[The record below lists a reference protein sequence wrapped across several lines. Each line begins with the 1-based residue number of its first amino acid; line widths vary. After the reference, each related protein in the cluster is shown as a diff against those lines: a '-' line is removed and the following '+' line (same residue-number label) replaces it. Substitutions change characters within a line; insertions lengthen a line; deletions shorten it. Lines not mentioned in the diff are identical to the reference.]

1 MRKTKEEAEV
11 TRQKLMDAALVV
23 FSKKGYATTT
33 LDDIAREAGVTRG
46 AIYWHFKGGKI
57 ELFNAILG
65 ERFERVGNVLK
76 EVFSSGKTPA
86 EMLRLM
92 MIRLLE
98 YIEEDADYRA
108 VQEMLMFKTEIA
120 PEMADGMRGKSE
132 KIHESVRV
140 AESLIEKGK
149 ASGEIRKDV
158 NSRAAALAAM
168 SIINGAVS
176 IWLVDTKQFSIKEQ
190 AASMVDVFIKGILVH

>member
-1 MRKTKEEAEV
+1 M